1 MPVEGQAGCE
11 ENSSKGAVKHGHR
24 LPTEVLGSL
33 SQVVEAK
40 GRRGTEGCD
49 QSTHWHRLMVGLSNL
64 NDPMALKNPE

>member
-11 ENSSKGAVKHGHR
+11 ENSSKGVVKHRHTV
-24 LPTEVLGSL
+24 PKEVLGSL

-49 QSTHWHRLMVGLSNL
+49 QSTHWHRLMVGLYNL